1 MAAIRAPGV
10 SALPIVHEAPQG
22 GAFGFVHQDLEYR
35 TGDGP
40 SLLDITDDVRQVVV
54 ESGLQFGQVSVY
66 SNHTTASIRLQE
78 NEPLLLED
86 LKDLLKS
93 LAPRE
98 EYYRHNDFDIRT
110 VNMHP
115 NEPKNGH
122 SHCQHLMLGTS
133 ETIPLISGN
142 LQLGEWQSVFLI
154 ELDESRDRRV
164 TVSIVGM

>member
-10 SALPIVHEAPQG
+10 SELPTVQQAPLG

-40 SLLDITDDVRQVVV
+40 WLLDITDDIRQVVV
-54 ESGLQFGQVSVY
+54 ESGLQYGQVSVY

-78 NEPLLLED
+78 NEPLLVED

-122 SHCQHLMLGTS
+122 SHCQHMLLGTS

-142 LQLGEWQSVFLI
+142 LQLGSFQSIFLI
-154 ELDESRDRRV
+154 ELDDSRDRRV

>member
-10 SALPIVHEAPQG
+10 SELPTVQQAPLG

-40 SLLDITDDVRQVVV
+40 WLLDITDDIRQVVV
-54 ESGLQFGQVSVY
+54 ESGLQYGQVSVY

-78 NEPLLLED
+78 NEPLLVED

-122 SHCQHLMLGTS
+122 SHCQHMMLGTS

-142 LQLGEWQSVFLI
+142 LQLGSFQSIFLI
-154 ELDESRDRRV
+154 ELDDSRDRRV